1 MSQKL
6 NLGELGE
13 MDYFYNEAIKSLR
26 TNITFSGNNVQT
38 ILFTSSV
45 PGEGKSETS
54 FAVSQAFAQIGKRV
68 LYVDADI
75 RKSMFVKRR
84 GIRGETYGLS
94 QYLSG
99 QKEIRDILYETSI
112 PNLDVILAGPYS
124 PNPAELLEEDSF
136 SDLLK
141 MLKNTYDY
149 IIIDSPPM
157 GGLID
162 GAIIASHCDGAIL
175 VIESGAISYRLL
187 QKVKTQLQRSNCRIL
202 GAALNKMDIR
212 KHGKYY
218 SYYRY
223 GKGGVYGPEQ

>member
-1 MSQKL
+1 
-6 NLGELGE
+6 
-13 MDYFYNEAIKSLR
+13 
-26 TNITFSGNNVQT
+26 
-38 ILFTSSV
+38 
-45 PGEGKSETS
+45 
-54 FAVSQAFAQIGKRV
+54 
-68 LYVDADI
+68 
-75 RKSMFVKRR
+75 MFVNRG
-84 GIRGETYGLS
+84 GIRGEAYGLS
-94 QYLSG
+94 RYLSG
-99 QKEIRDILYETSI
+99 QKEMRDIIYETSI

-175 VIESGAISYRLL
+175 VIESGSISYRLL

-202 GAALNKMDIR
+202 GAVLNKMDIR

-218 SYYRY
+218 TYYRY